1 MSEIEKSPPDA
12 PAAGDP
18 AAGDPAAGDPAPG
31 DGAAGEYPSEV
42 RRVELRGREFVLVG
56 TAHVSRSSVELVR
69 RVIERE
75 KPDRVCVE
83 LDPKR
88 YEALS
93 KKEQWEALDIKQ
105 VIRKKQFATLMVN
118 LLLAAYQKR
127 LGGQLGVEPGQE
139 LLEATRVAEEND
151 IPIELCDRDVRVT
164 LRRAIWATPLWRRFL
179 LSAELLASIFDNP
192 KLSEEQLEEL
202 RQQDVLNELMS
213 ELGRTLPSLKR
224 VLIDE
229 RDAYLT
235 EKMKRSQG
243 RRIVAVVGAGHLQG
257 ICESLEADRETN
269 LDELDVIPPV
279 APVWKV
285 IGWGVPILILA
296 SIGWIGWTKG
306 AEAAGDNAVYWILA
320 NGISSAAGGLMALAH
335 PLTILTAF
343 VAAPIT
349 SLTPVIGAG
358 YVCVFV
364 QALLVPPVVKEFQ
377 TLGEDVVRVK
387 RWWSSKLLRLL
398 LTFVLTGWGSLL
410 GSFVGIAE
418 IVRNLLP

>member
-1 MSEIEKSPPDA
+1 MTDTERTATGGP
-12 PAAGDP
+12 
-18 AAGDPAAGDPAPG
+18 
-31 DGAAGEYPSEV
+31 AGEYPSEV
-42 RRVELRGREFVLVG
+42 RRIEVEGREFILVG
-56 TAHVSRSSVELVR
+56 TAHVSQSSVDLVR
-69 RVIERE
+69 EVIERE

-105 VIRKKQFATLMVN
+105 VIRRKQFATLMVN

-127 LGGQLGVEPGQE
+127 LGGQLGVEPGRE
-139 LLEATRVAEEND
+139 LLEATRVAAEND

-179 LSAELLASIFDNP
+179 LTAELLASIFDNP
-192 KLSEEQLEEL
+192 KLSEEQLQGL
-202 RQQDVLNELMS
+202 RQQDVLNELMA
-213 ELGRTLPSLKR
+213 ELGRALPSLKR

-235 EKMKRSQG
+235 EKMMRAEG
-243 RRIVAVVGAGHLQG
+243 RRLVSVVGAGHLQG
-257 ICESLEADRETN
+257 ICEALENHRQAN
-269 LDELDVIPPV
+269 LEELEVIPPV
-279 APVWKV
+279 APIWKV
-285 IGWGVPILILA
+285 VGWGIPVLIVA
-296 SIGWIGWTKG
+296 SIAWIGWTKG
-306 AEAAGDNAVYWILA
+306 ADAAGDNIVYWILV
-320 NGISSAAGGLMALAH
+320 NGISSALGGLVAFAH

-364 QALLVPPVVKEFQ
+364 QALLVPPVVKEFHS
-377 TLGEDVVRVK
+377 LGEDIVRVR
-387 RWWSSKLLRLL
+387 RWWQSKLLRLF

-410 GSFVGIAE
+410 GSVLGIKE
-418 IVRNLLP
+418 IVQNLLP